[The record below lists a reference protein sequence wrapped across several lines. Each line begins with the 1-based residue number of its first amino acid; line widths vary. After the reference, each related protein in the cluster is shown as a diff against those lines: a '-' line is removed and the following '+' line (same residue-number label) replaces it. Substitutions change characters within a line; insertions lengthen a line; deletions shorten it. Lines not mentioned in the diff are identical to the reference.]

1 MLLLKRKDGESITI
15 TDSNTGEKINVR
27 VTRISRGTVQ
37 LGITADTR
45 FEIRRDDTQ
54 EVGNKANNN
63 ESN

>member
-15 TDSNTGEKINVR
+15 TDSSTGEKINVR
-27 VTRISRGTVQ
+27 VTKIFRGTVQ

-54 EVGNKANNN
+54 EVGKKANN

>member
-15 TDSNTGEKINVR
+15 TDSSTGEKINVR
-27 VTRISRGTVQ
+27 VTKIFRGTVQ

-45 FEIRRDDTQ
+45 FEIRRDDPQ
-54 EVGNKANNN
+54 EVGKKANN